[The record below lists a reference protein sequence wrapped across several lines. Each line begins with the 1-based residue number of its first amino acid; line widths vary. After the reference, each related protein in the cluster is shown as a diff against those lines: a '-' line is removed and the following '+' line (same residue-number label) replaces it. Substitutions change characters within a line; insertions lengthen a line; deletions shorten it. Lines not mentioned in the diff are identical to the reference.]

1 MTFIVLLF
9 LHRWLILSCLAQSI
23 PVCLKHLSRTVLTR
37 SSMWSVL
44 CTFSPVYVLLCFMTT
59 CLGCWYVKWYNT
71 LLGKIWNWSGSTCIA
86 SCLMKPCFC
95 TLKTG
100 EVFRHFH
107 SYQKCTGSIPEA
119 SIVDISEFQTHSIQC
134 LAIHLGHFTVVGK
147 VLFATFRL
155 YSDKPSSSNWE
166 NGTHSIDIIITRHTV
181 VVPMVSGLEG
191 FQSITIHMWTCK
203 LCLMQLTSFFLSW
216 SLKVVSDGVLWYWCI
231 PTTSSYYWAWLHLQG
246 GTVVV
251 AFSHCT
257 IFCLHRTS
265 HNL

>member
-23 PVCLKHLSRTVLTR
+23 PVCLKHFSRTIITR
-37 SSMWSVL
+37 SSMWNVL

-71 LLGKIWNWSGSTCIA
+71 ILGKIWNWSGSTCIA

-100 EVFRHFH
+100 EVFR
-107 SYQKCTGSIPEA
+107 
-119 SIVDISEFQTHSIQC
+119 
-134 LAIHLGHFTVVGK
+134 
-147 VLFATFRL
+147 L
-155 YSDKPSSSNWE
+155 YSDKSSSGNWE
-166 NGTHSIDIIITRHTV
+166 NGTHNIHVDIIITRHTV

-191 FQSITIHMWTCK
+191 FQSIPIHVWTCK
-203 LCLMQLTSFFLSW
+203 LCLMQLASFFLSW